1 MNVACIQRSPISSLP
16 KVLGNRNVM
25 SNPWFAT
32 TWQGAHVGGQN
43 NRIFSQ
49 RIYKFPEEKNA
60 RRDITWKPAMVLCI
74 RPFSS
79 CNIGS
84 RPGKQ
89 ERSARRLSLLTTLLS
104 ACETK
109 AKKKV
114 MAMLTLILYCFLC
127 RHENLFSLCT
137 DPLSAQVFFFLGEG
151 GGGLYTG

>member
-79 CNIGS
+79 RNIGS
-84 RPGKQ
+84 RRGLHAGCRFSPPFSWRVKQ
-89 ERSARRLSLLTTLLS
+89 KPKKRLWLCSH
-104 ACETK
+104 
-109 AKKKV
+109 
-114 MAMLTLILYCFLC
+114 LYCIAFC
-127 RHENLFSLCT
+127 AATKISLACVQT
-137 DPLSAQVFFFLGEG
+137 PSPLRFFFLGEG